1 MNHMSIR
8 TVDVSDQ
15 PLEGAPSQPQ
25 KESAPNLNLSTAQ
38 KFHIRCVLVVP
49 GNWKGLGGGTKGTF
63 SFSFSF
69 STFLALEEALG
80 PSSSRFRGGITWH
93 REVSKRCK
101 SCVPSGNLL
110 HSYGKWQSYSWFTPP
125 QKKKVVIFQFVTLVY
140 QRINLHQ
147 TPLNHH

>member
-1 MNHMSIR
+1 MRQGKERDGFKHMNHMSIR

-25 KESAPNLNLSTAQ
+25 KESAPNLNISTAQ

-63 SFSFSF
+63 SFSFS
-69 STFLALEEALG
+69 TFLALEEALG

-93 REVSKRCK
+93 FAPGS
-101 SCVPSGNLL
+101 
-110 HSYGKWQSYSWFTPP
+110 F
-125 QKKKVVIFQFVTLVY
+125 KKVQVLCTLW
-140 QRINLHQ
+140 
-147 TPLNHH
+147 